1 MLSRSVAALLLLAA
15 AVCNAQVSFGAPEAE
30 IVLVRAFFVVAV
42 VVVVVVVVGVV
53 VMFEHNSASRVCASC
68 APGVTGTQQLCS
80 QMREKKNIWTGL

>member
-30 IVLVRAFFVVAV
+30 IVLVRAFVVVA
-42 VVVVVVVVGVV
+42 VVGVV

>member
-30 IVLVRAFFVVAV
+30 IVLVRAFVVVAGV
-42 VVVVVVVVGVV
+42 VVV